1 MAFLLLRRGEQLKSL
16 LISKE
21 GFCCINKQHL
31 FGYLPYSLIPLW
43 PIILMQKVHNFS
55 AGPGILP
62 QEVLQQASEAC
73 LNFENLN
80 LSLLEISHRS
90 KNYEKVMEEARSI
103 IKELFE
109 VGDEYEV
116 LYLGGG
122 ASLQFAMVPYNLLRE
137 SGFAAYVN
145 TGTWA
150 NKAIKEARIIGN
162 TKVIAS
168 SEDKNYTYIPKG
180 YEIPSDADYLH
191 ITSNNTIYGTQLKQF
206 PKSPIPV
213 VCDMSSDIF
222 SRRVD
227 ASQFALIYAGA
238 QKNMGPAG
246 STMVMVRKDV
256 LGKTGRKMLSMLD
269 YQVHIKS
276 GSMYNTPPVF
286 PIYVT
291 LLTLRWLKKNGG
303 LAWMEKVNDQKAKMI
318 YDEIDRNSMFYG
330 TTAKEDRSNMNVCFL
345 LHQPELE
352 PEFDK
357 FWKEQNISGLRGHR
371 DVGGYRAS
379 IYNALPAE
387 SVKVL
392 VDCMQ
397 AFEKKFA

>member
-1 MAFLLLRRGEQLKSL
+1 MS
-16 LISKE
+16 
-21 GFCCINKQHL
+21 
-31 FGYLPYSLIPLW
+31 
-43 PIILMQKVHNFS
+43 KVHNFS

-62 QEVLQQASEAC
+62 QEVLKQASEAC
-73 LNFENLN
+73 INFDNLN

-90 KNYEKVMEEARSI
+90 KNYEKVMDEARSI
-103 IKELFE
+103 VKELFE

-137 SGFAAYVN
+137 NGTAAYVN
-145 TGTWA
+145 TGVWA
-150 NKAIKEARIIGN
+150 SKAIKEAKLIGN

-168 SEDKNYTYIPKG
+168 SEDKNFNYIPKG
-180 YEIPSDADYLH
+180 YEIPGDADYLH
-191 ITSNNTIYGTQLKQF
+191 ITSNNTIYGTQMKSF
-206 PKSPIPV
+206 PKCNIPL

-222 SRRVD
+222 SRKVNAKD
-227 ASQFALIYAGA
+227 FTLIYAGA

-246 STMVMVRKDV
+246 STMVMVKKDA

-269 YQVHIKS
+269 YQVHIKG

-291 LLTLRWLKKNGG
+291 LLTLQWLKKNGG
-303 LAWMEKVNDQKAKMI
+303 ISWIEKINQQKADLL
-318 YDEIDRNSMFYG
+318 YSEIDRNPLFIG
-330 TTAKEDRSNMNVCFL
+330 TTAVEDRSNMNACFL
-345 LHQPELE
+345 LKDASLE

-357 FWKEQNISGLRGHR
+357 LWKEANISGIRGHR

-379 IYNALPAE
+379 LYNALPLE
-387 SVKVL
+387 SVQVL
-392 VDCMQ
+392 VDVMKQ
-397 AFEKKFA
+397 FESKKG